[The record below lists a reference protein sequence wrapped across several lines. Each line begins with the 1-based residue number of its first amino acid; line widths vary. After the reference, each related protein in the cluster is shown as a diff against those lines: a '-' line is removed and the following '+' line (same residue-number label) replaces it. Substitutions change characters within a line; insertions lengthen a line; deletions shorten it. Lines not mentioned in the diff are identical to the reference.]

1 MSAACPG
8 GDHSLAA
15 GSVAGSASFHR
26 GRGEKIGLIWIDA
39 HADMNLPETSPSGNV
54 HGMPL
59 AAIVGL
65 EPPEL
70 GEIEGF
76 SPKVDPANVTV
87 IGARSIDRRERD
99 NVERSG
105 VRVITMKELDMR
117 RMNGAMEKA
126 LDRAVQGTVD
136 FHWS

>member
-1 MSAACPG
+1 
-8 GDHSLAA
+8 
-15 GSVAGSASFHR
+15 
-26 GRGEKIGLIWIDA
+26 
-39 HADMNLPETSPSGNV
+39 
-54 HGMPL
+54 MPL
-59 AAIVGL
+59 VAIVGL
-65 EPPEL
+65 GPPEL
-70 GEIEGF
+70 GKIEGF

-126 LDRAVQGTVD
+126 LDRAVQGTVG